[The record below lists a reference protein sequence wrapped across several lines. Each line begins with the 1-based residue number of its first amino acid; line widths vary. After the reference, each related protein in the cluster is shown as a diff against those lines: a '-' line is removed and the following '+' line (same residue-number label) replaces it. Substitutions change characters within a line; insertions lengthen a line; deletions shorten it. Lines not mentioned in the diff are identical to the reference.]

1 VRIIPRAEWGARHD
15 NGAGPAPLPAGEV
28 WLHHSVTAAANGT
41 AIIRDI
47 EAVGETRFGTGISYT
62 WLVTPNGS
70 IYEGHSPNRL
80 GTHTGGRNS
89 IARAICWVGN
99 YDVAMPTVPQ
109 VQATAWLLQEAHRR
123 GWIRVARLNG
133 GHRDLKATACPGKH
147 AYALIAEI
155 NRLAARPPIMEDDMP
170 LTDPMRPYFPGWPEA
185 IQAMTAGSTFANTF
199 SHARGAE
206 AAALRTEAKLAALA
220 GQLTNNQATL
230 LAAISDDETQVT
242 LSPEQMELLLAGVSD
257 ATARGLFEA
266 LKAKYEPQEGGGS

>member
-1 VRIIPRAEWGARHD
+1 
-15 NGAGPAPLPAGEV
+15 LPAGEV